1 MKEQSDAQTHANR
14 LYKVVVKH
22 IHVESTCLETG
33 WEDRALLVKQESSLR
48 RALFLYASVLVWISR
63 EPPL

>member
-22 IHVESTCLETG
+22 IHAESTCLETG
-33 WEDRALLVKQESSLR
+33 WEDRALLVKQKEFVYTDSFFVLG
-48 RALFLYASVLVWISR
+48 FLL
-63 EPPL
+63 P